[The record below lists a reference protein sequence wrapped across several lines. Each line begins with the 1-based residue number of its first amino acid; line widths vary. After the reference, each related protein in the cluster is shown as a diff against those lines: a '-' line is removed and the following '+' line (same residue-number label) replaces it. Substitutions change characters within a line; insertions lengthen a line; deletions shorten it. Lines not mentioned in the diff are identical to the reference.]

1 MNTTSPN
8 ALSYMPLYQHKHFLE
23 NQNKPQ
29 QNLSILSGERSW
41 VESFYLKF
49 WSNVETEKYVISSL
63 KTVKSI
69 SFRIEICKHGIL
81 ELGFEAIR
89 LL

>member
-1 MNTTSPN
+1 M
-8 ALSYMPLYQHKHFLE
+8 LLYQHKHFLE

-29 QNLSILSGERSW
+29 QNLSILSGVRPW
-41 VESFYLKF
+41 VEFSYLKF

-69 SFRIEICKHGIL
+69 LFRIEICKHEIS
-81 ELGFEAIR
+81 
-89 LL
+89 